1 MLMATRKDL
10 PPSCVSDLR
19 FDRWYAEELEPEE
32 SRAVEA
38 HLRDCARCQQRNQEL
53 RVQAEAF
60 LRAYPLP
67 ARIDLGGRVVVP
79 SGGKPPRLS
88 RWVFAWMCGA
98 LALATAVVWL
108 VVLPKRDGAFS
119 RHVAVQFPTVESSD
133 EASSATRLKGGARLG
148 FFVKRDGR
156 VMQGHDGFTV
166 HPGDRLRF
174 SVTIPEP
181 RHVAILSRDG
191 KGVVSECYPGGGRSR
206 KLAVSHDEL
215 LDSSVELDGTLGNE
229 RIIAVF
235 CAEPFEVAPL
245 VAKLGRDGTLEVGAN
260 CSLDSLEIRKT
271 AK

>member
-60 LRAYPLP
+60 LQRYPLP
-67 ARIDLGGRVVVP
+67 TGIDPGGRVVLP
-79 SGGKPPRLS
+79 SGGKLPRLS
-88 RWVFAWMCGA
+88 RRAVAWLSGG
-98 LALATAVVWL
+98 LALATAVALL
-108 VVLPKRDGAFS
+108 VLAPKRDCRFS
-119 RHVAVQFPTVESSD
+119 REVAVQFPTVQSSD

-181 RHVAILSRDG
+181 RHVVILSRDG
-191 KGVVSECYPGGGRSR
+191 KGVVSECFPGGGRSR
-206 KLAVSHDEL
+206 KLAVSRDEL
-215 LDSSVELDGTLGNE
+215 LESSVELDDTLGNE

-245 VAKLGRDGTLEVGAN
+245 VAKLGRDGTLEAGAN